1 MSRKTQVD
9 TKFFFCGF
17 PSEPVECI
25 STVRERRVL
34 SSLQVDKHGCTPL
47 YSAAMAINPSPKV
60 AGLLVGAVWKHAGE
74 ETLMNS
80 EVYRY

>member
-1 MSRKTQVD
+1 
-9 TKFFFCGF
+9 
-17 PSEPVECI
+17 
-25 STVRERRVL
+25 
-34 SSLQVDKHGCTPL
+34 
-47 YSAAMAINPSPKV
+47 MAINPSPKV